1 VGKHGS
7 GKRDCRESVTIS
19 RQFTD
24 LSLFLILNTE
34 DTMARVTVE
43 DCLENVDNRF
53 QLVLVATKR
62 ARQLGLG
69 AEPTVPRANDKTTVI
84 ALREIAEGFVT
95 SAILDETSP
104 AIGEEMD
111 DDTTNP
117 LGTVG
122 DAAPTPESGPIT

>member
-1 VGKHGS
+1 
-7 GKRDCRESVTIS
+7 
-19 RQFTD
+19 
-24 LSLFLILNTE
+24 
-34 DTMARVTVE
+34 MARVTVE

-62 ARQLGLG
+62 ARQLALG
-69 AEPTVPRANDKTTVI
+69 AEPTVARANDKTTVI

-117 LGTVG
+117 LGTAS
-122 DAAPTPESGPIT
+122 DAAILPESGPVA

>member
-1 VGKHGS
+1 
-7 GKRDCRESVTIS
+7 
-19 RQFTD
+19 
-24 LSLFLILNTE
+24 
-34 DTMARVTVE
+34 MARVTVE

-122 DAAPTPESGPIT
+122 DAAATPESGPSV

>member
-1 VGKHGS
+1 
-7 GKRDCRESVTIS
+7 
-19 RQFTD
+19 
-24 LSLFLILNTE
+24 
-34 DTMARVTVE
+34 MARVTVE

-62 ARQLGLG
+62 ARQLTLG

-104 AIGEEMD
+104 AIGEELD
-111 DDTTNP
+111 DDTINP

-122 DAAPTPESGPIT
+122 DVAATPESGPIA